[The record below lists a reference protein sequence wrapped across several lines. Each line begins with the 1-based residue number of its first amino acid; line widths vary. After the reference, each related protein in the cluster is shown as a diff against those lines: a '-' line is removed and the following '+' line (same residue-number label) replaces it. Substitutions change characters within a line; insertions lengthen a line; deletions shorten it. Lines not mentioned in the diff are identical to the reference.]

1 MRDTVDKETLVSL
14 LVEILILG
22 LFRDKIPELV
32 NVDGVAVSS
41 VFVLSEDS
49 DTFLTIVSWVIFE
62 HIDSLMVFTSGITS
76 SGWMLSMF
84 SYSTVTH

>member
-1 MRDTVDKETLVSL
+1 MGDTVDKETLVSL